1 MTQDIASKIKVAR
14 LGKNLTQEQV
24 AEFLG
29 VTRQTISNWE
39 NGKTYPD
46 IINVIKMSEYY
57 DISLDELLKGN
68 QKMSDYY
75 QYLEE
80 STNVVKS
87 TVNKN
92 KFLIILS
99 YLFIWMVSMIA
110 FWFFPSSHDALGY
123 SLMFLWVVL
132 PLTTFILSFIIGKNN
147 LWSDKKWMIALFF
160 GTMYMT
166 VEYGTFKMANNIA
179 FEKFNGPELG
189 MIVVGSLISAIGM
202 LIGYWRYK
210 RKLKSIE

>member
-29 VTRQTISNWE
+29 VTRRTISNWE

-57 DISLDELLKGN
+57 DISLDESLKGK

-92 KFLIILS
+92 KFLFILS

-110 FWFFPSSHDALGY
+110 FWFFPSSHDSLGY

-147 LWSDKKWMIALFF
+147 LWSDKKWMTALFF

-166 VEYGTFKMANNIA
+166 AEYGTFKMANNIA
-179 FEKFNGPELG
+179 FE
-189 MIVVGSLISAIGM
+189 
-202 LIGYWRYK
+202 
-210 RKLKSIE
+210 